1 MNNVQ
6 NFAKLIRGD
15 IMLISIIRT
24 IVLYAFVIFAIRI
37 MGKRQISDMQPSE
50 LVATLIISNIAS
62 LPMQNTSQPFFSGV
76 IPVVILVALEIITSA
91 FMLKNS
97 KFRRLVCGNPIVVIR
112 DGVILQNQMRRLRL
126 SNEDLFTQLRQQD
139 VFNIEDI
146 QYCIVET
153 NGSISVLKKPEKRQP
168 TAENLNIQIQDKKI
182 QAVVINDGEI
192 LDNSLDLCQKDENY
206 IYKILKKEKKKVSD
220 IFIMTLDGIGNYN
233 IILKDKQNYSAFL
246 IKTGDMV

>member
-153 NGSISVLKKPEKRQP
+153 NGSIRVLKKPEKRQP

-233 IILKDKQNYSAFL
+233 IILKDKQN
-246 IKTGDMV
+246 

>member
-206 IYKILKKEKKKVSD
+206 IYKILNKENKKVSD

-233 IILKDKQNYSAFL
+233 IILKGKQN
-246 IKTGDMV
+246 

>member
-1 MNNVQ
+1 MNNIQ

-168 TAENLNIQIQDKKI
+168 TAENLNIEIQDKKI

-233 IILKDKQNYSAFL
+233 IILKDKQN
-246 IKTGDMV
+246 

>member
-206 IYKILKKEKKKVSD
+206 IYKILKKENKKVSD
-220 IFIMTLDGIGNYN
+220 IFIMTLDRIGNYN
-233 IILKDKQNYSAFL
+233 IILKGKQN
-246 IKTGDMV
+246 

>member
-91 FMLKNS
+91 FMLKSS

-153 NGSISVLKKPEKRQP
+153 NGSISVLKKPEKGNRLP
-168 TAENLNIQIQDKKI
+168 KI
-182 QAVVINDGEI
+182 
-192 LDNSLDLCQKDENY
+192 
-206 IYKILKKEKKKVSD
+206 
-220 IFIMTLDGIGNYN
+220 
-233 IILKDKQNYSAFL
+233 
-246 IKTGDMV
+246 

>member
-1 MNNVQ
+1 MNNIQ

-206 IYKILKKEKKKVSD
+206 IYKILKKENKKVSD

-233 IILKDKQNYSAFL
+233 IILKDKQN
-246 IKTGDMV
+246 

>member
-91 FMLKNS
+91 IMLKNS

-168 TAENLNIQIQDKKI
+168 TAENLNIEIQDKKI

-233 IILKDKQNYSAFL
+233 IILKDKQN
-246 IKTGDMV
+246 

>member
-1 MNNVQ
+1 
-6 NFAKLIRGD
+6 
-15 IMLISIIRT
+15 
-24 IVLYAFVIFAIRI
+24 
-37 MGKRQISDMQPSE
+37 
-50 LVATLIISNIAS
+50 
-62 LPMQNTSQPFFSGV
+62 
-76 IPVVILVALEIITSA
+76 
-91 FMLKNS
+91 MLKNS

-233 IILKDKQNYSAFL
+233 IILKDKQN
-246 IKTGDMV
+246 

>member
-220 IFIMTLDGIGNYN
+220 IFIMTLDDIGNYN
-233 IILKDKQNYSAFL
+233 IILKDKQN
-246 IKTGDMV
+246 

>member
-1 MNNVQ
+1 MYV
-6 NFAKLIRGD
+6 
-15 IMLISIIRT
+15 
-24 IVLYAFVIFAIRI
+24 FVIFAIRI

-76 IPVVILVALEIITSA
+76 IPVAVLVTLEIITSA
-91 FMLKNS
+91 LMLKSS
-97 KFRRLVCGNPIVVIR
+97 KFRRLVCGNPIVVIS
-112 DGVILQNQMRRLRL
+112 DGKILQKQMRRLRL

-153 NGSISVLKKPEKRQP
+153 NGSISVLEKPEKRQP
-168 TAENLNIQIQDKKI
+168 SAENLNIEIQDKKI

-233 IILKDKQNYSAFL
+233 IILKDR
-246 IKTGDMV
+246 

>member
-1 MNNVQ
+1 
-6 NFAKLIRGD
+6 
-15 IMLISIIRT
+15 MLISIIRT

-233 IILKDKQNYSAFL
+233 IILKDKQN
-246 IKTGDMV
+246 

>member
-15 IMLISIIRT
+15 IMLIFIIRT

-233 IILKDKQNYSAFL
+233 IILKDKQN
-246 IKTGDMV
+246 

>member
-126 SNEDLFTQLRQQD
+126 SNEDLFTQLDRK
-139 VFNIEDI
+139 
-146 QYCIVET
+146 
-153 NGSISVLKKPEKRQP
+153 SV
-168 TAENLNIQIQDKKI
+168 
-182 QAVVINDGEI
+182 V
-192 LDNSLDLCQKDENY
+192 
-206 IYKILKKEKKKVSD
+206 
-220 IFIMTLDGIGNYN
+220 
-233 IILKDKQNYSAFL
+233 
-246 IKTGDMV
+246 

>member
-192 LDNSLDLCQKDENY
+192 LDNSLYLCQKDENY

-233 IILKDKQNYSAFL
+233 IILKDKQN
-246 IKTGDMV
+246 

>member
-91 FMLKNS
+91 FMLKSS

-233 IILKDKQNYSAFL
+233 IILKDKQN
-246 IKTGDMV
+246 

>member
-112 DGVILQNQMRRLRL
+112 DGVILQKQMRRLRL

-233 IILKDKQNYSAFL
+233 IILKDKQN
-246 IKTGDMV
+246 

>member
-168 TAENLNIQIQDKKI
+168 TAENLNIEIQDKKI

-233 IILKDKQNYSAFL
+233 IILKDKQN
-246 IKTGDMV
+246 

>member
-206 IYKILKKEKKKVSD
+206 IYKILKKENKKVSD

-233 IILKDKQNYSAFL
+233 IILKDKQN
-246 IKTGDMV
+246 

>member
-192 LDNSLDLCQKDENY
+192 LDNSLDLCQKDKNY
-206 IYKILKKEKKKVSD
+206 IYKILKKENKKVSD

-233 IILKDKQNYSAFL
+233 IILKDKQN
-246 IKTGDMV
+246 

>member
-76 IPVVILVALEIITSA
+76 IPLVILVALEIITSA
-91 FMLKNS
+91 FMLKHS

-206 IYKILKKEKKKVSD
+206 IYKILKKENKKVSD

-233 IILKDKQNYSAFL
+233 IILKGKQN
-246 IKTGDMV
+246 

>member
-1 MNNVQ
+1 
-6 NFAKLIRGD
+6 
-15 IMLISIIRT
+15 MLISIIRT
-24 IVLYAFVIFAIRI
+24 IILYVFVIFAIRI

-76 IPVVILVALEIITSA
+76 ILVAVLVTLEIITSA
-91 FMLKNS
+91 LMLKSS
-97 KFRRLVCGNPIVVIR
+97 KFRRLVCGNPIVVIS
-112 DGVILQNQMRRLRL
+112 DGKILQKQMRRLRL

-153 NGSISVLKKPEKRQP
+153 NGSISVLEKPEKRQP
-168 TAENLNIQIQDKKI
+168 SAENLNIEIQDKKI

-233 IILKDKQNYSAFL
+233 IILKDR
-246 IKTGDMV
+246 

>member
-1 MNNVQ
+1 
-6 NFAKLIRGD
+6 
-15 IMLISIIRT
+15 MLISIIRT

-168 TAENLNIQIQDKKI
+168 TAENLNIQNQDKKI

-206 IYKILKKEKKKVSD
+206 IYKILKKENKKVSD

-233 IILKDKQNYSAFL
+233 IILKGKQN
-246 IKTGDMV
+246 

>member
-1 MNNVQ
+1 
-6 NFAKLIRGD
+6 
-15 IMLISIIRT
+15 MLISIIRT

-91 FMLKNS
+91 FMLKSS

-233 IILKDKQNYSAFL
+233 IILKDKQN
-246 IKTGDMV
+246 

>member
-1 MNNVQ
+1 MNNIQ

-168 TAENLNIQIQDKKI
+168 TAENLNIEIQDKKI

-192 LDNSLDLCQKDENY
+192 LDNSLDLCKKDENY

-233 IILKDKQNYSAFL
+233 IILKDKQN
-246 IKTGDMV
+246 

>member
-1 MNNVQ
+1 MYV
-6 NFAKLIRGD
+6 
-15 IMLISIIRT
+15 
-24 IVLYAFVIFAIRI
+24 FVIFAIRI

-76 IPVVILVALEIITSA
+76 IPVAVLVTLEIITSA
-91 FMLKNS
+91 LMLKSS
-97 KFRRLVCGNPIVVIR
+97 KFRRLVCGNPIVVIS
-112 DGVILQNQMRRLRL
+112 DGKILQKQMRRLRL

-153 NGSISVLKKPEKRQP
+153 NGSISVLEKPEKRQP
-168 TAENLNIQIQDKKI
+168 SAENLNIEIQDKKI

-206 IYKILKKEKKKVSD
+206 IYKILTKEKKKVSD

-233 IILKDKQNYSAFL
+233 IILKDR
-246 IKTGDMV
+246 

>member
-1 MNNVQ
+1 
-6 NFAKLIRGD
+6 
-15 IMLISIIRT
+15 MLISIIRT

-206 IYKILKKEKKKVSD
+206 IYKILKKENKKVSD

-233 IILKDKQNYSAFL
+233 IILKGKQN
-246 IKTGDMV
+246 

>member
-206 IYKILKKEKKKVSD
+206 IHKILKKENKKVSD

-233 IILKDKQNYSAFL
+233 IILKGKQN
-246 IKTGDMV
+246 

>member
-192 LDNSLDLCQKDENY
+192 LDNSLDLCQKDKND
-206 IYKILKKEKKKVSD
+206 IYKILKKENKKVSD

-233 IILKDKQNYSAFL
+233 IILKDKQN
-246 IKTGDMV
+246 

>member
-1 MNNVQ
+1 MNNIQ

-112 DGVILQNQMRRLRL
+112 DGVILQNQMRRVRL

-168 TAENLNIQIQDKKI
+168 TAENLNIEIQDKKI
-182 QAVVINDGEI
+182 QSVVINDGEI

-233 IILKDKQNYSAFL
+233 IILKDKQN
-246 IKTGDMV
+246 

>member
-153 NGSISVLKKPEKRQP
+153 NGSISVLKKPKKRQP

-233 IILKDKQNYSAFL
+233 IILKDKQN
-246 IKTGDMV
+246 

>member
-168 TAENLNIQIQDKKI
+168 TAENLNIEIQDKKI

-192 LDNSLDLCQKDENY
+192 LDNSLDLCQKNENY
-206 IYKILKKEKKKVSD
+206 IYKILKKENKKVSD

-233 IILKDKQNYSAFL
+233 IILKDKQN
-246 IKTGDMV
+246 